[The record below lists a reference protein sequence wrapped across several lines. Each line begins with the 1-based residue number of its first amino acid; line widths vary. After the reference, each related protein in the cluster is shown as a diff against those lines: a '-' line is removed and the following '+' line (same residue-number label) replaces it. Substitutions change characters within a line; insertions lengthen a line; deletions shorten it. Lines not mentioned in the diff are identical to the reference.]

1 MMKNKDRAKA
11 QQGVFEASIF
21 CALVVLASF
30 VEPAKAMNFRGDL
43 QPVTHARETMSST
56 MGSEG
61 NSTRC
66 PVGAWTRNNYHTD
79 DEVYAGGAT
88 SKGNCIDMVK
98 NSCPGANIANM
109 AMFGSDDFS
118 CWCQYHNGTD
128 ANGQT
133 LTQLVF
139 QPGESYESCILSDVK
154 YCHQEARAC
163 QLSTECTR
171 WKGKCSDVFGKKT
184 DSWCGNLCF
193 AADKDDCCDIN
204 AGPVAGVAIGCILV
218 VIFAIIGCCACCKC
232 CCFKP
237 KVVVVTQ
244 APSA

>member
-1 MMKNKDRAKA
+1 MPELPW
-11 QQGVFEASIF
+11 V
-21 CALVVLASF
+21 SF
-30 VEPAKAMNFRGDL
+30 RVYTSDNR
-43 QPVTHARETMSST
+43 TRSSFQ
-56 MGSEG
+56 S
-61 NSTRC
+61 S
-66 PVGAWTRNNYHTD
+66 RNTCNLPC
-79 DEVYAGGAT
+79 
-88 SKGNCIDMVK
+88 NL
-98 NSCPGANIANM
+98 PG
-109 AMFGSDDFS
+109 
-118 CWCQYHNGTD
+118 WCQYHNGTD

-163 QLSTECTR
+163 RLSTECTQ
-171 WKGKCSDVFGKKT
+171 WKGKCNDVFGKKT